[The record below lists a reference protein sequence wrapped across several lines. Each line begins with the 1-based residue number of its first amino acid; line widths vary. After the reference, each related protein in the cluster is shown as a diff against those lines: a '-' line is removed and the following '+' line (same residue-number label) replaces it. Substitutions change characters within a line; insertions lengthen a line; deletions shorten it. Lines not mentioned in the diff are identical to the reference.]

1 MLNNNKRRDVC
12 TRLDQQMYLGKKY
25 RQDKKTG
32 YYVCTS
38 GNRKRLHVAMW
49 EAEAG
54 VAVPPG
60 CVIHHVDWNKG
71 DNVIENLVCV
81 TVSEHER
88 IHNTPRWERIWGEN
102 KKRTRSGITTRRNV
116 SAYASRTHISLFIS
130 KVWFLYPVC

>member
-1 MLNNNKRRDVC
+1 MIGDMLNNNKRRDVC
-12 TRLDQQMYLGKKY
+12 TRLDQQMYMGKKY

-54 VAVPPG
+54 MSVPVG
-60 CVIHHVDWNKG
+60 CVIHHVDWVKTHNE
-71 DNVIENLVCV
+71 ISNLVCV

-88 IHNTPRWERIWGEN
+88 IHNATDAQIRAGVGGKEFGEKLKKERGL
-102 KKRTRSGITTRRNV
+102 SCPPG
-116 SAYASRTHISLFIS
+116 L
-130 KVWFLYPVC
+130 